1 MPIFRSLNRL
11 FRRGARHVAAPPR
24 IEPDRDHLQ
33 QMIVNV
39 DQMVRL
45 NQEVFGVQGQ
55 AAAQQQGMGQAQAA
69 AQQQVYFREYNARDL
84 ANIQYGMYGNG
95 EVVHRGEAPQQRPR
109 ADIPRSLGELSR
121 AFAVENMYFTEII
134 VSQDSFFKLQQL
146 IPQPRVGIGLDEPW
160 RIPDPPTELIYRT
173 AMGPIKITCNEFRKP
188 EFNLK
193 DYIEVVD

>member
-1 MPIFRSLNRL
+1 MPIFTSLSRL

-33 QMIVNV
+33 QMIVNL
-39 DQMVRL
+39 DQIARF

-69 AQQQVYFREYNARDL
+69 AQQQANNAQ
-84 ANIQYGMYGNG
+84 NHFFGIQVQDIY
-95 EVVHRGEAPQQRPR
+95 RGQAPQQRPR
-109 ADIPRSLGELSR
+109 ADVPQSLDDLSR

-134 VSQDSFFKLQQL
+134 VPRDTFFKLQQL
-146 IPQPRVGIGLDEPW
+146 IPQPRVGIGFNEPL

-173 AMGPIKITCNEFRKP
+173 TMGPIKITCTEFKKP
-188 EFNLK
+188 VFDLEKYL
-193 DYIEVVD
+193 EVVD